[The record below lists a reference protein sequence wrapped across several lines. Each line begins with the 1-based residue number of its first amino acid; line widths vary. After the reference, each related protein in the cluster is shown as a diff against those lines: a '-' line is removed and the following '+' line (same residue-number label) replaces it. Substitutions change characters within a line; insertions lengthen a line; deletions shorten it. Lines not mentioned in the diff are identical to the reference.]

1 MLVVTGT
8 SVVGCC
14 EVAVAVAVTG
24 QTVVLMAIVSV
35 VTDPTG
41 QLVTVGAHDVI
52 VYVTVFITVL
62 VVYAVVEAEDEDAP
76 VTLLEGAA
84 VAE

>member
-14 EVAVAVAVTG
+14 EVAVTG